1 MKFFLYVEVHPMT
14 YLIFFIFLSLK
25 SLDEIY
31 KRLIQI
37 VLYNLFFILLLF
49 NSFYK
54 KKSSRFWYYCSLR
67 YWWVVVENSF
77 QVHYSNEMNF
87 HCIIIWILLR
97 INTKSS
103 IKKST
108 YDKIT
113 ITDQLKSVYSFR
125 LIDKLKLE
133 LTFIFL
139 LCFANSSKY
148 SYFLNLLIFFIP
160 ILWCF
165 HSSTIRIIE
174 CFLEEMNRL
183 I

>member
-1 MKFFLYVEVHPMT
+1 MFC
-14 YLIFFIFLSLK
+14 IIS
-25 SLDEIY
+25 S
-31 KRLIQI
+31 
-37 VLYNLFFILLLF
+37 
-49 NSFYK
+49 SFYYSSIPFIK
-54 KKSSRFWYYCSLR
+54 KNHQGFGTIAVLDIDGWWLKILSRYII
-67 YWWVVVENSF
+67 
-77 QVHYSNEMNF
+77 HMKMNF
-87 HCIIIWILLR
+87 HCIIIWILHR